1 MSCLVL
7 FAFVTFCLIDL
18 NKITFPFLP
27 PPSSL
32 SPLPPTYHTLI
43 FDDDDD
49 DDNNEAHRVYED

>member
-27 PPSSL
+27 PLSS
-32 SPLPPTYHTLI
+32 PTYHTLI
-43 FDDDDD
+43 FDDDD

>member
-27 PPSSL
+27 PSL
-32 SPLPPTYHTLI
+32 PNIPYPY
-43 FDDDDD
+43 FDDDD

>member
-18 NKITFPFLP
+18 NKITPI
-27 PPSSL
+27 PPS
-32 SPLPPTYHTLI
+32 PLPSPPTYHTLI
-43 FDDDDD
+43 FDDDD

>member
-27 PPSSL
+27 PPS
-32 SPLPPTYHTLI
+32 PLPPTYHTLI

-49 DDNNEAHRVYED
+49 DNNEAHRVYED

>member
-27 PPSSL
+27 SPSPL

-49 DDNNEAHRVYED
+49 NNEAHRVYED